1 MSTHAFGYFG
11 GTAGLLL
18 VRDDS
23 EESTEMHTGERNVMV
38 MVVDRR
44 GRWSR
49 FDRINLAYSA
59 AWRVVTGSNDI
70 F

>member
-1 MSTHAFGYFG
+1 MRVNTRIWILRRDG
-11 GTAGLLL
+11 GPPP
-18 VRDDS
+18 S
-23 EESTEMHTGERNVMV
+23 ERRLGGEHTGERNLVMV
-38 MVVDRR
+38 VVVDRR

>member
-11 GTAGLLL
+11 GMAALLL

-23 EESTEMHTGERNVMV
+23 EASTMHTHERNVTV
-38 MVVDRR
+38 VVDRR

>member
-11 GTAGLLL
+11 GMAGLLL
-18 VRDDS
+18 VRDDL
-23 EESTEMHTGERNVMV
+23 EESTMHTRERNVV
-38 MVVDRR
+38 VVVDRR

>member
-23 EESTEMHTGERNVMV
+23 EESTVHTGERNVMV

>member
-11 GTAGLLL
+11 GMAGLLL

-23 EESTEMHTGERNVMV
+23 EERTMHTRERDTVV
-38 MVVDRR
+38 VVDRR